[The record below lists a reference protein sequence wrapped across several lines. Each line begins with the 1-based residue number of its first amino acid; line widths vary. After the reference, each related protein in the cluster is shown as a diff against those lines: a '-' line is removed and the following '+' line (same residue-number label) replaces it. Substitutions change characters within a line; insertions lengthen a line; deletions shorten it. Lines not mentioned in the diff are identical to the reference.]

1 VLTNLGISGHVA
13 KDGREVLEVESNPR
27 YPDGCADAGHD
38 GLEAT
43 RMIRLC
49 LEKQKVTIAV
59 PANAM
64 QGHRD
69 EYLRAGVDD
78 CISKSIYL
86 TELVIVL
93 EK

>member
-1 VLTNLGISGHVA
+1 MA
-13 KDGREVLEVESNPR
+13 KHGREVLEVESNPR
-27 YPDGCADAGHD
+27 YDMILMDVQMPAMD

-43 RMIRLC
+43 RMMRLC
-49 LEKQKVTIAV
+49 LEKKPVAIAV

-69 EYLRAGVDD
+69 ECLRAGVDD
-78 CISKSIYL
+78 CISKPIYL
-86 TELVIVL
+86 KELVIVL